1 MMEFNKAKLAEI
13 CTTLF
18 EVATE
23 AIFIVDKKGVINLLN
38 EAAENIFGY
47 QKDELKGQK
56 IEVLIPQ
63 DKRHTHENHR
73 DKYNKNPSRRKMG
86 IGLNL
91 NGVKKDGSMIP
102 VEISLSHFQ
111 FDDEFYAMALITD
124 ITGRKLADDKILLA
138 KSELEQKVK
147 ERTRELEA
155 NIERQKQAELEIQKA
170 YEKEKELNE
179 LKSRFVSMASHEF
192 KTPLANI
199 LTSATLIDKYQ
210 KEEQTE
216 NRTKHVMK
224 IRKSV
229 NTLNA
234 ILNDFLS
241 LDRVESGAINFNEIT
256 FDFVALCAELI
267 DQLDL
272 LLKEGQQIILDCQH
286 SELLVNLD
294 KNAVKHIIGNLLSNA
309 LKYSGE
315 KSTIYVRIKSDEKSI
330 YLEIE
335 DKGIGIPE
343 EEQKNMFSKFFR
355 AKNSLNI
362 QGTGLGLHIIK
373 YYIELMNGSI
383 TFSSKEGEGTTF
395 FIEIPC
401 KS

>member
-23 AIFIVDKKGVINLLN
+23 AIFIVDKKGVISLLN

-91 NGVKKDGSMIP
+91 YGVKKDGSMIP